1 LKHKRATRGASRIVL
16 FIGSPLENVDERQ
29 LTQIGKKMKKNQ
41 VAVDIV
47 SFGEINENE
56 SKLNALMEAVNN
68 QNNSHMVSIPP
79 GLSPSDVIISSPI
92 IYGDTGGQG
101 DIGGETTSSNTGGGG
116 GDFGGL
122 GGGDMDFEQQL
133 QMAMRQS
140 YEEERAR
147 VERERKEKEGNDGGE
162 GEQMEG
168 IPEEGGFDDLDEE
181 EMMRK
186 AMELSM
192 EEENNNNND
201 NSQENTTS
209 SNGMDIEETNNVE
222 PQGSTTDAPPTEDVA
237 PEFLDEEF
245 VQSML
250 ADFQVDPNHPAI
262 LDALAS
268 VRGEGTNSE
277 SKDESEN
284 KDKEEEKK

>member
-1 LKHKRATRGASRIVL
+1 MG
-16 FIGSPLENVDERQ
+16 
-29 LTQIGKKMKKNQ
+29 
-41 VAVDIV
+41 
-47 SFGEINENE
+47 
-56 SKLNALMEAVNN
+56 NN
-68 QNNSHMVSIPP
+68 QNNSHMGSIPP

-92 IYGDTGGQG
+92 IYGDAGGQG

-147 VERERKEKEGNDGGE
+147 VEREQKEKEGNEGGGE
-162 GEQMEG
+162 PMEG
-168 IPEEGGFDDLDEE
+168 IPEEGGEFNDLDEE
-181 EMMRK
+181 EMLRK

-192 EEENNNNND
+192 EEEPNHQFV
-201 NSQENTTS
+201 QENTTTS
-209 SNGMDIEETNNVE
+209 DQPPSDSMNVE
-222 PQGSTTDAPPTEDVA
+222 GTNANNTTTDAPSNDSEGNVA

-250 ADFQVDPNHPAI
+250 ADFQVDPNHPSI
-262 LDALAS
+262 VDALAS
-268 VRGEGTNSE
+268 IRGDGTNDN
-277 SKDESEN
+277 SKDDSEN
-284 KDKEEEKK
+284 KDGKDEGKK